1 MRYSEQFMEHIEYA
15 FNAFCKIVLRHEA
28 VNAWRDLKRKE
39 EREIS
44 LDYLMSE
51 RYFEPSA
58 MDSYFEK
65 QDKPTVFLVLG
76 KEVIVDDERL
86 ATALSRLPELRREVL
101 LLYYFVGYRDEAI
114 GRLYGRCRSSINR
127 RRNVAHNYS
136 PNPPMSSGHGLSIP
150 RTRQRPPS
158 SEGASCPSTP
168 GRYRQCPAGGR

>member
-15 FNAFCKIVLRHEA
+15 FNAFCKVVLRHEA
-28 VNAWRDLKRKE
+28 INAWRDLKRKA

-44 LDYLMSE
+44 LYYLMSE

-65 QDKPTVFLVLG
+65 RDKPTVFLVFG

-86 ATALSRLPELRREVL
+86 ATALSKLPKLRREVL

-114 GRLYGRCRSSINR
+114 GRLYRRCRSTINS
-127 RRNVAHNYS
+127 RRNVALKQLRKEWERLKH
-136 PNPPMSSGHGLSIP
+136 
-150 RTRQRPPS
+150 
-158 SEGASCPSTP
+158 EE
-168 GRYRQCPAGGR
+168 